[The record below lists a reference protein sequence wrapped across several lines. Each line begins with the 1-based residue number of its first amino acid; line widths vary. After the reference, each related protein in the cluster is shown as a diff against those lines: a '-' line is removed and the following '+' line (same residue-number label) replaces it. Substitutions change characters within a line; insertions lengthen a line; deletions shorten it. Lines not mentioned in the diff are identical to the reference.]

1 MREGFA
7 LADIALSALI
17 GLPIW
22 WTGWQILDA
31 VRDWV
36 IRRFRLP

>member
-1 MREGFA
+1 MT
-7 LADIALSALI
+7 DIALSALI

-31 VRDWV
+31 LKVLV
-36 IRRFRLP
+36 IRKCWR